1 MKTKLA
7 RLAQLATNNARRL
20 GAAASAGAL
29 AVAAPAMAAVPTEI
43 TTELGAMKQDAITIG
58 TVIMIAI
65 VAIFAF
71 KFMRK
76 GL

>member
-7 RLAQLATNNARRL
+7 QLAQLATNNARRL

-29 AVAAPAMAAVPTEI
+29 AVAAPAMAAVPTEV
-43 TTELGAMKQDAITIG
+43 TTELGSIKQDAITIG

-65 VAIFAF
+65 VAIYAF